1 MDTTGATVAKH
12 VSMRPIT
19 IPGRLDVKVASDPV
33 HLASVRK
40 SVEALA
46 ASAGFSEKDVGEI
59 GLCLNEA
66 MANIIRHAYSGR
78 TDRPIQLSA
87 VATAEALTIELRD
100 WGNGIDPSR
109 LPHRPYNP
117 LEPGGVGLIC
127 LDQWMDEVS
136 YAPQPDG
143 MLTTLKRRLKR
154 RR

>member
-1 MDTTGATVAKH
+1 
-12 VSMRPIT
+12 MRPIT
-19 IPGRLDVKVASDPV
+19 IPGRLDVKVVSDPA

-59 GLCLNEA
+59 GLCVNEA

-87 VATAEALTIELRD
+87 LATAEGLTIELRD

-117 LEPGGVGLIC
+117 LEPGGIGLIC
-127 LDQWMDEVS
+127 LTQWMDEVS
-136 YAPQPDG
+136 YTPQPDG
-143 MLTTLKRRLKR
+143 MLTTLKRRLKPR
-154 RR
+154 R